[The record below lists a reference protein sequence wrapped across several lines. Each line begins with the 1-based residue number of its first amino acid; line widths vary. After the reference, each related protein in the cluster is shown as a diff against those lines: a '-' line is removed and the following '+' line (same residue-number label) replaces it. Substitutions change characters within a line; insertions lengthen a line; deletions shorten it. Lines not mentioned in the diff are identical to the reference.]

1 MRRGECDRISPP
13 TCCGRSR
20 LDLRAARQILCRF
33 RALGVEKEAWEM
45 ELPKCQKCNAGLL
58 IPLSDYGQEGAS
70 VMFKAWVCTN
80 PECGFSLRVDKGD
93 VTYGKKI
100 EPKH

>member
-1 MRRGECDRISPP
+1 MRGL
-13 TCCGRSR
+13 
-20 LDLRAARQILCRF
+20 LDFIPDIRYILDMF
-33 RALGVEKEAWEM
+33 GVGFVLDELKGGAEM
-45 ELPKCQKCNAGLL
+45 ELPKCQKCNNGTL

-80 PECGFSLRVDKGD
+80 PECGFSLRVDKGE

-100 EPKH
+100 DFKH